1 MYPHL
6 NPKKKTT
13 QAHIQKET
21 PITIN
26 YISSS
31 PKLNIIV
38 KKNCLKY
45 LQCDVPY
52 YLMMSYIK

>member
-1 MYPHL
+1 MAKEPHTFMSPHL

-21 PITIN
+21 PIAIN
-26 YISSS
+26 YTSSS

-38 KKNCLKY
+38 KRNF
-45 LQCDVPY
+45 V
-52 YLMMSYIK
+52 